1 MLIAI
6 EVIDRYQ
13 KFNRILLLTWHL

>member
-1 MLIAI
+1 LIAI
-6 EVIDRYQ
+6 KVIDRYQ